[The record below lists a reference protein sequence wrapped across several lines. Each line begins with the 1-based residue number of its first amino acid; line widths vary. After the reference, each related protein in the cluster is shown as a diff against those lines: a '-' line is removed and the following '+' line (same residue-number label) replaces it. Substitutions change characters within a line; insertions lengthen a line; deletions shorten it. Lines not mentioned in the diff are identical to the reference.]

1 MKRLLVTF
9 TTLFSAITALVAQ
22 PSAMQNVMGR
32 ECESLNGKWYAI
44 TDQMD
49 IGLRQKWGAPSTER
63 NTETLRELYFEGGMT
78 LDVPGDWNSQ
88 NPEFV
93 YYEAPMWYKRNF
105 NYTPQPNTRQFLHF
119 AAICTNSMVYLN
131 GELLGEHFGGFTPF
145 QFEVTDKLNDGH
157 NHIVVRVDNTRR
169 VDNIPALGFDW
180 WNYGGITRD
189 VDIVTTPETFIE
201 DYWVRLAKGSM
212 KQVDIDVKLN
222 GESSANAEVVV
233 SLGGTKISKKLKTD
247 SEGVATLSFDADLE
261 LWSPENPHLYDVVVE
276 SADDRVEDEIGFRSL
291 TVEGCEIMLNGEPIF
306 LRGINIHEEIAMDR
320 RRSIDEADAEFLTN
334 EALDLGCNFIRLSH
348 YPHNEHMVKM
358 CERKGIMMWEE
369 IPVWQAIDFT
379 NPKVCNNATNMM
391 HEMVARDKNRCGIII
406 WSVSNETFRANKS
419 RNDFLFSL
427 VDNVR
432 EWDDTRAVS
441 SALNGSFYKE
451 GDDTKLIL
459 DDPLMEKLDIIGI
472 NKYMGWYDAWK
483 ADPAETEFV
492 TLDDKPMIVSEFG
505 AEAIY
510 ANYGDGENLN
520 AWSEDYMKKAYEDD
534 LMAFENTPNFR
545 GCAPW
550 ILFDFRSPR
559 RAHAMYQQGWNRKGL
574 ISPEGNRKQAWHV
587 MFNYYQSKTK

>member
-222 GESSANAEVVV
+222 GEKSANAEVIV
-233 SLGGTKISKKLKTD
+233 SLAGTKISKKLKTD